1 MGGNKIEKEDIE
13 LNEANKYLAEGE
25 YERAIKL
32 YENYIENA
40 LKNEKIKEAGMAYHN
55 MGIAYDNQKNYDKA
69 LDCFQKALECHKK
82 IDNYRGITWAYY
94 SIGLIFGELKNF
106 KEMVEYNKKAID
118 YGAKSQDKEI
128 VLKSYNGIGHAL
140 NELKDYS
147 KSLEYLNKG
156 LDLFDSGN
164 SYYISE
170 TYYLRGISLDN
181 MNRRKEAIE
190 SFSLAIDHGAKAGN
204 EQIVALAFS
213 KISGFQA

>member
-1 MGGNKIEKEDIE
+1 MGGNNLEKVNIE

-25 YERAIKL
+25 YESAIEL
-32 YENYIENA
+32 YEAYIKDA
-40 LKNEKIKEAGMAYHN
+40 LKNEKIKEAGMACHN
-55 MGIAYDNQKNYDKA
+55 MGIVYDNQKKYAKA
-69 LDCFQKALECHKK
+69 IDCFQKALECHKK
-82 IDNYRGITWAYY
+82 INNYRGMSWAYY

-118 YGAKSQDKEI
+118 YGAKSQDNEI

-147 KSLEYLNKG
+147 KSLEYFNKG
-156 LDLFDSGN
+156 LELVDSEN

-170 TYYLRGISLDN
+170 TYYLKGISLDN
-181 MNRRKEAIE
+181 LGLRKEAIE
-190 SFSLAIDHGAKAGN
+190 SFSLAIDHAAKAGN

-213 KISGFQA
+213 KISEFQA